1 VTAFD
6 LSKIDDRIIGAGLG
20 LRRDFMPQ
28 LKQELDSGRVINQPD
43 FYEIAPENW
52 LGMGGRH
59 ARDLREYTERY
70 PFVCH
75 GLSLSIGG
83 VAPLNIEFLKQVR
96 AFLDTHQISIYSE
109 HLSYTHDGSYL
120 YDLMPIPMTLDAAKY
135 VADRVIQAQD
145 ILGRRLVLEN
155 VSTYAMP
162 AAEMSEA
169 DFICEVIQRADCDLL
184 LDVNNVYV
192 NSINHH
198 SDARALI
205 QAMPAERIRYLHIA
219 GHHTEDASLL
229 IDTHGNDVT
238 NAVWEL
244 LQFTYATIGTRPTL
258 LERDFNIPAL
268 DLLLKEVDQI
278 RHIQALH
285 SPTHLAM
292 LNAHERI
299 RLSV

>member
-1 VTAFD
+1 VAAFHPFRND
-6 LSKIDDRIIGAGLG
+6 SRIVGAGLG

-28 LKQELDSGRVINQPD
+28 LKQALESGRVVNQPD

-75 GLSLSIGG
+75 GFSLSIGG
-83 VAPLNIEFLKQVR
+83 ISPLNIEFLKQIR
-96 AFLDTHQISIYSE
+96 TFLDTHQILTYSE
-109 HLSYTHDGSYL
+109 HLSYTNDGSYL

-169 DFICEVIQRADCDLL
+169 EFICEVIQRADCDLL

-205 QAMPAERIRYLHIA
+205 QAMPAERVRYLHIA

-229 IDTHGNDVT
+229 IDTHGNDVN

-244 LQFTYATIGTRPTL
+244 LQFTYSTIGIRPTL
-258 LERDFNIPAL
+258 LERDFNIPSL
-268 DLLLKEVDQI
+268 DLLLTEVDQI
-278 RHIQALH
+278 RHIQAHH
-285 SPTHLAM
+285 SPINRAM
-292 LNAHERI
+292 LQAHELMT
-299 RLSV
+299 LSV

>member
-1 VTAFD
+1 MTAFSQSTSQD
-6 LSKIDDRIIGAGLG
+6 LLHGAGLG
-20 LRRDFMPQ
+20 LRRDFMPE
-28 LKQELDSGRVINQPD
+28 LKQKLDAGEIINSPD

-52 LGMGGRH
+52 IGMGGRH
-59 ARDLREYTERY
+59 ARVLREYTEKY
-70 PFVCH
+70 HFACH

-83 VAPLNIEFLKQVR
+83 VSPLNIDFLKQVR
-96 AFLDTHQISIYSE
+96 SFLDTHQIKTYSE

-135 VADRVIQAQD
+135 VANRVIQAQD
-145 ILGRRLVLEN
+145 ILGRQLVLEN

-169 DFICEVIQRADCDLL
+169 EFICEVIKRADCDLL

-192 NSINHH
+192 NSINHQ

-205 QAMPAERIRYLHIA
+205 QAIPAERVRYLHIA
-219 GHHTEDASLL
+219 GHHQEDATLL

-238 NAVWEL
+238 RAVWEL
-244 LQFTYATIGTRPTL
+244 LQFTYDTIGIRPTL

-268 DLLLKEVDQI
+268 DELLDEVQNI
-278 RHIQALH
+278 RRLQTGQPRQKITLH
-285 SPTHLAM
+285 QS
-292 LNAHERI
+292 HESNHV
-299 RLSV
+299 SV